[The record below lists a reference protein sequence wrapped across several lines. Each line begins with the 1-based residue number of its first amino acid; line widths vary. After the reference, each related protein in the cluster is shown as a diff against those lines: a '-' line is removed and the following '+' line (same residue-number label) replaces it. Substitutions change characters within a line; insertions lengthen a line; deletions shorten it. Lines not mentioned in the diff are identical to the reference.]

1 MIRILVGL
9 LLGSLGAGINY
20 PEAGE
25 LPMLKELPD
34 PLTMASGARVK
45 TPEDWKQR
53 REEIKAMLLHYE
65 YGHAPP
71 PPANLRAEIVSTES
85 VFDGAAQ
92 LVCLTLKMGPD
103 EKVQMQAAVYVPTVC
118 RRLTNCAGNGKKPV
132 LLAIEPVWET
142 GLMPVA
148 QKAVQRGYIF
158 AGYQRHDL
166 DPDDEDR
173 SNGVHPLYPD
183 YDWATLA
190 VWAWGASRVVDY
202 LRSRDD
208 VDTARIALTGHSRA
222 GKTAL
227 LAAALD
233 DRIALVA
240 PHGSG
245 AGGAGSF
252 RMCQKNAETLDLIT
266 GLKRFHYWFQPRLR
280 EFAGKEDRLPFDQ
293 HFMRALVAPR
303 AVVSMDGLEDFWANP
318 SGTKL
323 MWTAAQAVFDFMG
336 APDRNVLYFRPGG
349 HDTTDGDWT
358 ILLDYCDHFFFAKP
372 RPADVH

>member
-1 MIRILVGL
+1 MLVGL
-9 LLGSLGAGINY
+9 LLAILGAGIDY
-20 PEAGE
+20 PEAGQ
-25 LPMLKELPD
+25 LPALKKLPNVMK
-34 PLTMASGARVK
+34 MANGARVK
-45 TPEDWKQR
+45 TPQDWKER

-65 YGHAPP
+65 YGHMPP
-71 PPANLRAEIVSTES
+71 PPNNLRAEVVSTEP

-92 LVCLTLKMGPD
+92 LVRLTLKMGPE
-103 EKVQMQAAVYVPTVC
+103 EKVQIQAAVYVP
-118 RRLTNCAGNGKKPV
+118 AGNGKKPV
-132 LLAIEPVWET
+132 LLAIEPVWKT
-142 GLMPVA
+142 GLMPAA
-148 QKAVQRGYIF
+148 QKAIQRGYIF
-158 AGYQRHDL
+158 AGYDRHDL
-166 DPDDEDR
+166 DPDDADR

-190 VWAWGASRVVDY
+190 AWAWGASRVVDY
-202 LRSRDD
+202 LHSRDD

-233 DRIALVA
+233 ERIAIVA

-252 RMCQKNAETLDLIT
+252 RMCPKNGESLALIT
-266 GLKRFHYWFQPRLR
+266 HPARFHYWFQPRLR
-280 EFAGKEDRLPFDQ
+280 DFAGKEDRLPFDQ

-303 AVVSMDGLEDFWANP
+303 ALVSMDGLEDFWANP

-323 MWTAAQAVFDFMG
+323 MWTAAQPVFDLLG

-372 RPADVH
+372 RPADAH

>member
-1 MIRILVGL
+1 MIGILLGL
-9 LLGSLGAGINY
+9 LLGSPGADIDY
-20 PEAGE
+20 LEAGQ
-25 LPMLKELPD
+25 LPVLKELPD
-34 PLTMASGARVK
+34 PLTMASGARVQ
-45 TPEDWKQR
+45 TPEDWKRR
-53 REEIKAMLLHYE
+53 REEITAMLLHYE
-65 YGHAPP
+65 YGHVPP
-71 PPANLRAEIVSTES
+71 PPENLRAEVVSGEP

-92 LVCLTLKMGPD
+92 LICLTLRMGD
-103 EKVQMQAAVYVPTVC
+103 GEKVQMQAGVYIP
-118 RRLTNCAGNGKKPV
+118 AGNGKKPV
-132 LLAIEPVWET
+132 LLAIEPVWQT
-142 GLMPVA
+142 GLMPA
-148 QKAVQRGYIF
+148 ARQAVQRGYIF

-190 VWAWGASRVVDY
+190 VWAWGASRMVDY
-202 LRSRDD
+202 LYSRDD

-222 GKTAL
+222 GKSAL

-252 RMCQKNAETLDLIT
+252 RICPKGAESLVMISHPS
-266 GLKRFHYWFQPRLR
+266 RFHYWFQPRLR
-280 EFAGKEDRLPFDQ
+280 DFAHQEDRLPFDQ

-303 AVVSMDGLEDFWANP
+303 AIVSMDGLEDFWANP
-318 SGTKL
+318 AGTKL
-323 MWTAAQAVFDFMG
+323 MWTAAQPVFDLLG
-336 APDRNVLYFRPGG
+336 ASDRNVLYFRPGG

-372 RPADVH
+372 RPADAH